1 MINKRPV
8 NLIILI
14 IIFGAAFALTFLFIQ
29 KRKLFWNRASHNLN
43 AVSHLSKGEAIQR
56 PKLMSLSG
64 EVIELSKITEKQ
76 SLLVFVMSAC
86 ARCGEDSGLWKALNK
101 EAAHNNTDFFVISI
115 DDNLD
120 DARTF
125 ASKYGIQDLPILIDS
140 RREAARAFKT
150 YIAPQYFLVSSD
162 GRVIQQWDGLRYLSA
177 SRLNPEKLRSFFN
190 PKPELVN

>member
-1 MINKRPV
+1 MANKRSA
-8 NLIILI
+8 NLIVLI
-14 IIFGAAFALTFLFIQ
+14 VIFGTAFALTFLFIQ
-29 KRKLFWNRASHNLN
+29 KRNLFWNRASQNLN
-43 AVSHLSKGEAIQR
+43 ARPHLSKGEAIQR

-64 EVIELSKITEKQ
+64 EMIELSKITEKQ
-76 SLLVFVMSAC
+76 SLLVFVMSDC
-86 ARCGEDSGLWKALNK
+86 TRCGEDSGLWKALNK
-101 EAAHNNTDFFVISI
+101 EAAKNNTDFYVISI

-162 GRVIQQWDGLRYLSA
+162 GHVIQQWDGLRYLSG
-177 SRLNPEKLRSFFN
+177 SSLNPETVRSFLN
-190 PKPELVN
+190 AKPELAN